1 MKRYKIVYHSF
12 HKMQFMIEKKEEF
25 WLSPDDLSCFSPVT
39 KTPTPTE
46 QSNMYFFLLVKVV
59 YIVYE

>member
-1 MKRYKIVYHSF
+1 
-12 HKMQFMIEKKEEF
+12 MIEKKEEF
-25 WLSPDDLSCFSPVT
+25 WLRPVT